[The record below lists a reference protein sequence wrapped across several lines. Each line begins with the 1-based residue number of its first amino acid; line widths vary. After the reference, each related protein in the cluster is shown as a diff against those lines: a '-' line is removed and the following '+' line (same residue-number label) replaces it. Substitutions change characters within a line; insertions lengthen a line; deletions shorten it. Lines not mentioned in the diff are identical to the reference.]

1 VIYRLQGTLVPPA
14 SRILPRRAA
23 RSALL
28 IALFVACGAK
38 LLAAPLS
45 LRHGKNGVPI
55 VTGAAPSAVEQ
66 FAASELARYLG
77 RMTGAT
83 FAVETP
89 SHIGPEALVV
99 GRAPSLSLDPSIAKE
114 DLGEDGFVI
123 RKVGGRV
130 LIAGASD
137 RGTLYAVYAL
147 LEKLGCR
154 WFAPNFS
161 FYGSAT
167 GELVPHIANPAVND
181 WNVVEKPAFKWRK
194 LYIEEGWSHT
204 EENLKQMV
212 DWMAKA
218 RMNVLDC
225 PIDYQHL
232 HRTEWDH
239 WRTAITPELRK
250 RGMLIEVGGHGY
262 PNFLS
267 TEKYFAQHPEWF
279 GVYDGKRSTD
289 PREVFATS
297 NPDAVNTFVANVRS
311 YLKSHPEIDILDVWP
326 PDGARWSDA
335 PEDLALG
342 SPSER
347 QTLLLNHLYQ
357 ELKTEF
363 PKLRLQFIAYQ
374 VYTVPPSEH
383 KPDPGVLMEFC
394 PINRS
399 FESPLYASDYPQ
411 SEEYFHDLESWLKG
425 VMDPSNIAIYSY
437 ITKYAWRSYPVLIPH
452 LIVDEARRFHSLGIG
467 GMSTYSEPGNW
478 ATFELDHYI
487 TARALWNPQLNTDA
501 ELADYTSHRYGPAG
515 PAVLGYLSLV
525 EQVVPH
531 AIGIPGTELTVEK
544 QRMMLRYFAPA
555 AGLLKQAHA
564 EAGSD
569 SSLQLLLA
577 KLDSGNEYVQNEM
590 EISLAI
596 LMSAQGSGNNRLK
609 NIQNLLAERE
619 RIVSS
624 HHEDGVILPD
634 NRTP

>member
-1 VIYRLQGTLVPPA
+1 M
-14 SRILPRRAA
+14 
-23 RSALL
+23 
-28 IALFVACGAK
+28 
-38 LLAAPLS
+38 
-45 LRHGKNGVPI
+45 HI
-55 VTGAAPSAVEQ
+55 VTGPAPSQVDQ

-77 RMTGAT
+77 KMSGAK
-83 FAVETP
+83 FVVETA
-89 SHIGPEALVV
+89 SRLAPEAIVV
-99 GRAPSLSLDPSIAKE
+99 GRDESISLDSSIAKE

-123 RKVGGRV
+123 RQVGRRV

-137 RGTLYAVYAL
+137 RGTLYGVYAF

-167 GELVPHIANPAVND
+167 GEFVPHIQDPAVND

-194 LYIEEGWSHT
+194 LYVEEGWSHT

-239 WRTAITPELRK
+239 WRSAITPELRK

-279 GVYDGKRSTD
+279 GMYEGKRSAD
-289 PREVFATS
+289 PREVFSTS

-311 YLKSHPEIDILDVWP
+311 YLRTHPEIDILDVWP

-347 QTLLLNHLYQ
+347 QMLLLNHLYQ
-357 ELKTEF
+357 ELKAEF

-411 SEEYFHDLESWLKG
+411 SEEYFHDLQGWLKG
-425 VMDPSNIAIYSY
+425 VMDPSNISIYSY

-452 LIVDEARRFHSLGIG
+452 LIVDEARRFHNLGIG

-487 TARALWNPQLNTDA
+487 TARALWNPQLNTHD
-501 ELADYTSHRYGPAG
+501 ELVDYTSHRYGPAG
-515 PAVLGYLSLV
+515 PAVLQYLNLI

-531 AIGIPGTELTVEK
+531 AIGIPGTQLTIEK
-544 QRMMLRYFAPA
+544 QRMMLRDFAPT

-564 EAGSD
+564 AAASD
-569 SSLQLLLA
+569 AALQLLLA
-577 KLDSGNEYVQNEM
+577 KLDHANEYVQNEM
-590 EISLAI
+590 EMRLAI
-596 LMSAQGSGNNRLK
+596 LVGGQGLGSNRLK
-609 NIQNLLAERE
+609 NLQNLLADRE

-624 HHEDGVILPD
+624 DREDGVILQD